1 MKKRS
6 YRAETGYHEG
16 IWIGRFR
23 TVRRIS
29 MNGTPMSVLRQR
41 NDTLRAT
48 ITGVILAGGRATR
61 MGGQD
66 KGLVPLAGQAMV
78 QHVIGAL
85 EPQVSDIV
93 INANRH
99 LAEYARY
106 GYRVM
111 PDLLEGYCGPLAG
124 IATALRAV
132 RTPYIVTTPCDSP
145 FVPADLALRLYR
157 MLCREPSDIGIAHD
171 GERLQPLFALIR
183 CSLLESLLSYLY
195 QGERKVEPWYRQ
207 HPHVLCDFS
216 DTPEAFINVNT
227 PADIT
232 AAEERLRG
240 VATC

>member
-1 MKKRS
+1 
-6 YRAETGYHEG
+6 
-16 IWIGRFR
+16 
-23 TVRRIS
+23 
-29 MNGTPMSVLRQR
+29 MNGTLMSIPGQGPEA
-41 NDTLRAT
+41 LRAT

-66 KGLVPLAGQAMV
+66 KGLVPLAGKAMV

-85 EPQVSDIV
+85 EPQVADII

-99 LAEYARY
+99 PAEYARY

-124 IATALRAV
+124 IATALRAA

-157 MLCREPSDIGIAHD
+157 MLSKEAADISIAHD
-171 GERLQPLFALIR
+171 GERLQPVFALIR
-183 CSLLESLLSYLY
+183 RSLLDSLLCYLHE
-195 QGERKVEPWYRQ
+195 GERKVEPWYRQ

-227 PADIT
+227 PADMT
-232 AAEERLRG
+232 VAEDRLRA

>member
-1 MKKRS
+1 
-6 YRAETGYHEG
+6 
-16 IWIGRFR
+16 
-23 TVRRIS
+23 
-29 MNGTPMSVLRQR
+29 MNGTPMSIPGQGR
-41 NDTLRAT
+41 DALRAT

-66 KGLVPLAGQAMV
+66 KGLLSLAGKALV
-78 QHVIGAL
+78 QHVIEAL
-85 EPQVSDIV
+85 EPQVADII

-106 GYRVM
+106 GYRVL

-124 IATALRAV
+124 IATALRAA
-132 RTPYIVTTPCDSP
+132 RTSHIVTAPCDSP

-157 MLCREPSDIGIAHD
+157 MLSREAVDIGIAHD
-171 GERLQPLFALIR
+171 GKRLQPVFALMR
-183 CSLLESLLSYLY
+183 CSLLDSLLCYLRE
-195 QGERKVEPWYRQ
+195 GERKVDPWYRQ

-232 AAEERLRG
+232 AAEDRLRRI
-240 VATC
+240 VPC